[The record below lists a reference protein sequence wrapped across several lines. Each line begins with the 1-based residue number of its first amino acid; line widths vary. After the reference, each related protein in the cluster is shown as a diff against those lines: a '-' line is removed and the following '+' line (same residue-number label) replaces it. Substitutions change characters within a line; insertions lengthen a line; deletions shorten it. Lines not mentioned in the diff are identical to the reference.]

1 MKPAIARRRHR
12 SARPKIT
19 FEKLE
24 DRKLLATLDILAAGT
39 SGTEQINLVV
49 DNQVVA
55 TFDDLGTGAYAN
67 RFNTLTYQSEETI
80 SAGDV
85 RIEFVNDAYS
95 PVYRDVQIDA
105 IVIDGERFEA
115 ESSDVF
121 STGTWKRADG
131 VVAGYRESEFLQVN
145 GYFQFADPI
154 VAAVNSPDVY
164 HRSFDPNVG
173 TILTAFS
180 ANDPQN
186 PQDPWDILTSWKS
199 AIDEL
204 DSLGVDEVTFAVYRN
219 AQGGYLTGGPTIATV
234 TSAVQYANEK
244 GFSVTML
251 PLFEANGGWRGDYDP
266 SGSEQTVF
274 RNEYTQLISDLAG
287 IEGIDR
293 FSVASELNAIV
304 NNTNNHVWIQ
314 RLVSIVQSKFDS
326 VGNTTGRIGV
336 TANFDAYDNPQHTAL
351 LTNSGLDYVGV
362 SAYYSVLDRSDASL
376 VADVGEVSDFAFQ
389 RLVEN
394 WTGQLDR
401 LSAFGSDN
409 GLSVVIQE
417 FGAVQRNYAAVAPF
431 AVTPGN
437 WVDDGS
443 PYQFAAD
450 PAEQAAL
457 YESLIEA
464 LDDRAED
471 FESVVFWTWEH
482 GASRGTRS
490 YINAPAGTTQYIESF
505 AIWPTD
511 GGAGEY
517 LSNFLSTAVDGPV
530 STVGIEVTGTE
541 SNDSLTGDLLDDV
554 LQGFGGDDILFGD
567 AGDDELHGGAG
578 SDQITAGA
586 GNDRVFGGSYSDT
599 IWGNEGN
606 DTIDA
611 GSGYDEV
618 FGGQGDDT
626 ILGHWGNDTLDGG
639 EGADRI
645 DGGVGDDLIHGQ
657 SGSDILDGGQGND
670 TIYGGSEQDSISG
683 GDGNDTIYAGT
694 YADTV
699 HGDEG
704 NDIIWASSGWDVLW
718 GGQGADQIYGQW
730 GNDTLHGGIGDDIL
744 SGGVGNDT
752 LDGGE
757 GYDRALFSGSRESYT
772 ITLIEDGIYQ
782 VAGTDGVDTISNIE
796 LISFDDGEVE
806 LELRSTAVT
815 QRGLRSATHS
825 DASSSRIDQTEDAVM
840 PHLFGSTSE
849 TDLDSDKKENESQR
863 VNINLAETDDF
874 FASLAIG

>member
-1 MKPAIARRRHR
+1 MKPNITRRRR

-24 DRKLLATLDILAAGT
+24 DRKLLATIDILAAGT
-39 SGTEQINLVV
+39 SGTEQIHLYV

-55 TFDDLGTGAYAN
+55 TFDDLGTGAYSN
-67 RFNTLTYQSEETI
+67 RFNTLSYQSEEAI

-85 RIEFVNDAYS
+85 RIEFVNDAYT

-115 ESSDVF
+115 ESPDVY

-154 VAAVNSPDVY
+154 AAVPNSPDVF

-173 TILTAFS
+173 TILTAFTDR
-180 ANDPQN
+180 DPQDPN
-186 PQDPWDILTSWKS
+186 DPWDILTSWKS

-234 TSAVQYANEK
+234 TSAVEYANEK

-266 SGSEQTVF
+266 SGAERTIF
-274 RNEYTQLISDLAG
+274 RNEYTQLVSDLAQ

-293 FSVASELNAIV
+293 FSVVSELNAIV
-304 NNTNNHVWIQ
+304 NNTDNHEWIQ
-314 RLVSIVQSKFDS
+314 ELVSVVESAFDS
-326 VGNTTGRIGV
+326 VGNTNGRIGV
-336 TANFDAYDNPQHTAL
+336 TANFDAYDNRQHTAL
-351 LTNSGLDYVGV
+351 LTNSGLDYVGI
-362 SAYYSVLDRSDASL
+362 SAYFSVLDRADAGL
-376 VADVGEVSDFAFQ
+376 VSGIGEVSDDTFQ
-389 RLVEN
+389 KLVNN
-394 WTGQLDR
+394 WNGQLDR
-401 LSAFGSDN
+401 LSAFGSEN
-409 GLSVVIQE
+409 GLAVVIQE

-431 AVTPGN
+431 AVTPGDFVSN
-437 WVDDGS
+437 GS
-443 PYQFAAD
+443 LNQFAAD

-464 LDDRAED
+464 LDDRAEE

-490 YINAPAGTTQYIESF
+490 YIGAPAGTTQYIEAF

-530 STVGIEVTGTE
+530 STVGIEVLGTE
-541 SNDSLTGDLLDDV
+541 ANDSLTGDLLDDV
-554 LQGFGGDDILFGD
+554 LQGFGGDDILFGND
-567 AGDDELHGGAG
+567 GDDELHGGAG
-578 SDQITAGA
+578 NDQITAGT

-611 GSGYDEV
+611 GSGFDVV

-626 ILGHWGNDTLDGG
+626 IYGHWGKDTLDGG

-645 DGGVGDDLIHGQ
+645 DGGVSDDLIYGQ

-670 TIYGGSEQDSISG
+670 TIHGGSEQDTISG
-683 GDGNDTIYAGT
+683 GDGDDTIHAGT

-699 HGDEG
+699 HGDAG
-704 NDIIWASSGWDVLW
+704 NDTIWASSGWDVVW
-718 GGQGADQIYGQW
+718 GGEGADQIHGQW
-730 GNDTLHGGIGDDIL
+730 GNDTLDGGSGDDVI
-744 SGGVGNDT
+744 SGGVGNDS

-757 GYDRALFSGSRESYT
+757 GYDRALFSGNREDYT
-772 ITLIEDGIYQ
+772 ITRNDDGSYQ
-782 VAGTDGVDTISNIE
+782 IDGTDGVDTLTGIE
-796 LISFDDGEVE
+796 LIEFDDGEVE
-806 LELRSTAVT
+806 LVVNR
-815 QRGLRSATHS
+815 ATGATTPDLQQS
-825 DASSSRIDQTEDAVM
+825 
-840 PHLFGSTSE
+840 
-849 TDLDSDKKENESQR
+849 DLDSEDEENESPR
-863 VNINLAETDDF
+863 TEANMTNTDDV
-874 FASLAIG
+874 FASLIIL

>member
-1 MKPAIARRRHR
+1 MKPNITRRRR

-24 DRKLLATLDILAAGT
+24 DRKLLATIDILAAGT
-39 SGTEQINLVV
+39 SGTEQIHLYV

-55 TFDDLGTGAYAN
+55 TFDDLGTGAYSN
-67 RFNTLTYQSEETI
+67 RFNTLSYQSEEAI

-85 RIEFVNDAYS
+85 RIEFVNDAYT

-115 ESSDVF
+115 ESPDVY

-154 VAAVNSPDVY
+154 AAVPNSPDVF

-173 TILTAFS
+173 TILTAFTDR
-180 ANDPQN
+180 DPQDPN
-186 PQDPWDILTSWKS
+186 DPWDILTSWKS

-234 TSAVQYANEK
+234 TSAVEYAHEK

-266 SGSEQTVF
+266 SGAERTIF
-274 RNEYTQLISDLAG
+274 RNEYTQLVSDLAQ

-293 FSVASELNAIV
+293 FSVVSELNAIV
-304 NNTNNHVWIQ
+304 NNTDNHEWIQ
-314 RLVSIVQSKFDS
+314 ELVSVVESAFDS
-326 VGNTTGRIGV
+326 VGNTNGRIGV
-336 TANFDAYDNPQHTAL
+336 TANFDAYDNRQHTAL
-351 LTNSGLDYVGV
+351 LTNSGLDYVGI
-362 SAYYSVLDRSDASL
+362 SAYFSVLDRADAGL
-376 VADVGEVSDFAFQ
+376 VSGIGEVSDDTFQ
-389 RLVEN
+389 KLVNN
-394 WTGQLDR
+394 WNGQLDR
-401 LSAFGSDN
+401 LSAFGSEN
-409 GLSVVIQE
+409 GLAVVIQE

-431 AVTPGN
+431 AVTPGDFVGN
-437 WVDDGS
+437 GS
-443 PYQFAAD
+443 LNQFAAD

-464 LDDRAED
+464 LDGRAEE

-490 YINAPAGTTQYIESF
+490 YIGAPAGTTQYIEAF

-530 STVGIEVTGTE
+530 STVGIEVLGTE
-541 SNDSLTGDLLDDV
+541 ANDSLTGDLLDDV
-554 LQGFGGDDILFGD
+554 LQGFGGDDILFGND
-567 AGDDELHGGAG
+567 GDDELHGGAG
-578 SDQITAGA
+578 NDQITAGT

-611 GSGYDEV
+611 GSGFDVV

-626 ILGHWGNDTLDGG
+626 IYGHWGKDTLDGG
-639 EGADRI
+639 EGADRV
-645 DGGVGDDLIHGQ
+645 DGGVGDDLIYGQ

-670 TIYGGSEQDSISG
+670 TIHGGSEQDTIAG
-683 GDGNDTIYAGT
+683 GDGDDTIHAGT

-699 HGDEG
+699 HGDAG
-704 NDIIWASSGWDVLW
+704 NDTIWASSGWDVVW
-718 GGQGADQIYGQW
+718 GGEGADQIHGQW
-730 GNDTLHGGIGDDIL
+730 GNDTLDGGSGDDVI
-744 SGGVGNDT
+744 SGGVGNDS

-757 GYDRALFSGSRESYT
+757 GYDRALFSGNREDYT
-772 ITLIEDGIYQ
+772 ITRNDDGSYQ
-782 VAGTDGVDTISNIE
+782 IDGTDGVDTLTGIE
-796 LISFDDGEVE
+796 LIEFDDGEVE
-806 LELRSTAVT
+806 LVVNR
-815 QRGLRSATHS
+815 ATGATTPDLQQS
-825 DASSSRIDQTEDAVM
+825 
-840 PHLFGSTSE
+840 
-849 TDLDSDKKENESQR
+849 DLDSEDEENESPR
-863 VNINLAETDDF
+863 TEANMTNTDDV
-874 FASLAIG
+874 FASLIIL

>member
-1 MKPAIARRRHR
+1 MKPAVSRRR
-12 SARPKIT
+12 SARPKLA
-19 FEKLE
+19 FENLE
-24 DRKLLATLDILAAGT
+24 DRKLLATLDIFAAGT

-67 RFNTLTYQSEETI
+67 RFNKLSYQSEETI
-80 SAGDV
+80 SAGDI
-85 RIEFVNDAYS
+85 RIEFVNDAYT

-105 IVIDGERFEA
+105 IVLDGQRFEA
-115 ESSDVF
+115 ESPDVY

-154 VAAVNSPDVY
+154 VAAQNSPDVY

-180 ANDPQN
+180 DRDPEN

-204 DSLGVDEVTFAVYRN
+204 ESIGVDEVTFAVYRK

-251 PLFEANGGWRGDYDP
+251 PLFEAEGGWRGEYDP
-266 SGSEQTVF
+266 SGVERTVF
-274 RNEYTQLISDLAG
+274 RNEYTQLISNLAH

-293 FSVASELNAIV
+293 FSVASELNAMV
-304 NNTNNHVWIQ
+304 NNTNNHAWIQ
-314 RLVSIVQSKFDS
+314 SLVSVVESAFDS
-326 VGNTTGRIGV
+326 VGNTAGRIGV
-336 TANFDAYDNPQHTAL
+336 TANFDAYDNWQHTSL
-351 LTNSGLDYVGV
+351 LTSSGLDYVGL
-362 SAYYSVLDRSDASL
+362 SAYYSVLDRADAHL
-376 VADVGEVSDFAFQ
+376 VAGVGEVSSVTYQ
-389 RLVEN
+389 KLVDN

-401 LSAFGSDN
+401 LSAFGAEN

-437 WVDDGS
+437 WVDAGS
-443 PYQFAAD
+443 PYQYEAD
-450 PAEQAAL
+450 AQEQAAL

-464 LDDRAED
+464 LDGRAEE

-490 YINAPAGTTQYIESF
+490 YIGAPAGTPQYLEAF

-517 LSNFLSTAVDGPV
+517 LANFLSTSVDGPA
-530 STVGIEVTGTE
+530 SNVGIEVAGTE
-541 SNDSLTGDLLDDV
+541 ANDNLLGEELDD
-554 LQGFGGDDILFGD
+554 LIQGFGGDDILFGD
-567 AGDDELHGGAG
+567 SGDDELHGGAG
-578 SDQITAGA
+578 NDQITAGE
-586 GNDRVFGGSYSDT
+586 GNDRVFGGSYRDH

-611 GSGYDEV
+611 GSGYDQV
-618 FGGQGDDT
+618 FGGRGDDT
-626 ILGHWGNDTLDGG
+626 IYGHWGKDTLDGG
-639 EGADRI
+639 EGNDRI
-645 DGGVGDDLIHGQ
+645 DGGVSDDLIYGQ
-657 SGSDILDGGQGND
+657 SGSDILDGGDGND
-670 TIYGGSEQDSISG
+670 TIHGGSEQDTISG

-694 YADTV
+694 FADTV
-699 HGDEG
+699 HGDAG
-704 NDIIWASSGWDVLW
+704 DDIIWASSGWDLVW
-718 GGQGADQIYGQW
+718 GGQGADQIDGGW
-730 GNDTLHGGIGDDIL
+730 GNDTLHGGAGNDIL
-744 SGGVGNDT
+744 SGGVGDDI

-757 GYDRALFSGSRESYT
+757 GYDRALFSGNRADYT
-772 ITLIEDGIYQ
+772 ITLIQNGSYQ
-782 VAGTDGVDTISNIE
+782 VTGSDGVDTLTGIE
-796 LISFDDGEVE
+796 SIEFQDETFLVE
-806 LELRSTAVT
+806 SPSTLVVQGT
-815 QRGLRSATHS
+815 LRSATNPDHFSTQVDQLESTLMPHLSGSVS
-825 DASSSRIDQTEDAVM
+825 DIDGDSEEKGNDFRRASSS
-840 PHLFGSTSE
+840 
-849 TDLDSDKKENESQR
+849 
-863 VNINLAETDDF
+863 LAKTDDF
-874 FASLAIG
+874 FASLAIS

>member
-1 MKPAIARRRHR
+1 MKPNITRRRR

-24 DRKLLATLDILAAGT
+24 DRKLLATIDILAAGT
-39 SGTEQINLVV
+39 SGTEQIHLYV

-55 TFDDLGTGAYAN
+55 TFDDLGTGAYSN
-67 RFNTLTYQSEETI
+67 RFNTLSYQSEEAI

-85 RIEFVNDAYS
+85 RIEFVNDAYT

-115 ESSDVF
+115 ESPDVY

-154 VAAVNSPDVY
+154 AAVPNSPDVF

-173 TILTAFS
+173 TILTAFTDR
-180 ANDPQN
+180 DPQDPN
-186 PQDPWDILTSWKS
+186 DPWDILTSWKS

-234 TSAVQYANEK
+234 TSAVEYANEK

-266 SGSEQTVF
+266 SGAERTIF
-274 RNEYTQLISDLAG
+274 RNEYTQLVSDLAQ

-293 FSVASELNAIV
+293 FSVVSELNAIV
-304 NNTNNHVWIQ
+304 NNTDNHEWIQ
-314 RLVSIVQSKFDS
+314 ELVSVVESAFDS
-326 VGNTTGRIGV
+326 VGNTNGRIGV
-336 TANFDAYDNPQHTAL
+336 TANFDAYDNRQHTAL
-351 LTNSGLDYVGV
+351 LTNSGLDYVGI
-362 SAYYSVLDRSDASL
+362 SAYFSVLDRADAGL
-376 VADVGEVSDFAFQ
+376 VSGIGEVSDDTFQ
-389 RLVEN
+389 KLVNN
-394 WTGQLDR
+394 WNGQLDR
-401 LSAFGSDN
+401 LSAFGSEN
-409 GLSVVIQE
+409 GLAVVIQE

-431 AVTPGN
+431 AVTPGDFVSN
-437 WVDDGS
+437 GS
-443 PYQFAAD
+443 LNQFAAD

-464 LDDRAED
+464 LDGRAEE

-490 YINAPAGTTQYIESF
+490 YIGAPAGTTQYIEAF

-530 STVGIEVTGTE
+530 STVGIEVLGTE
-541 SNDSLTGDLLDDV
+541 ANDSLTGDLLDDV
-554 LQGFGGDDILFGD
+554 LQGFGGDDILFGND
-567 AGDDELHGGAG
+567 GDDELHGGAG

-611 GSGYDEV
+611 GSGFDVV

-626 ILGHWGNDTLDGG
+626 IYGHWGKDTLDGG
-639 EGADRI
+639 EGADRV
-645 DGGVGDDLIHGQ
+645 DGGVGDDLIYGQ

-670 TIYGGSEQDSISG
+670 TIHGGSEQDTISG
-683 GDGNDTIYAGT
+683 GDGDDTIHAGT

-699 HGDEG
+699 HGDAG
-704 NDIIWASSGWDVLW
+704 NDTIWASSGWDVVW
-718 GGQGADQIYGQW
+718 GGEGADQIHGQW
-730 GNDTLHGGIGDDIL
+730 GNDTLDGGSGDDVI
-744 SGGVGNDT
+744 SGGVGNDS

-757 GYDRALFSGSRESYT
+757 GYDRALFSGNREDYT
-772 ITLIEDGIYQ
+772 ITRNDDGSYQ
-782 VAGTDGVDTISNIE
+782 IDGTDGVDTLTGIE
-796 LISFDDGEVE
+796 LIEFDDGEVE
-806 LELRSTAVT
+806 LVVNR
-815 QRGLRSATHS
+815 ATGATTPDLQQS
-825 DASSSRIDQTEDAVM
+825 
-840 PHLFGSTSE
+840 
-849 TDLDSDKKENESQR
+849 DLDSEDEENESPR
-863 VNINLAETDDF
+863 TEANMTNTDDV
-874 FASLAIG
+874 FASLIIL

>member
-1 MKPAIARRRHR
+1 MKPNITRRRR

-24 DRKLLATLDILAAGT
+24 DRKLLATIDILAAGT
-39 SGTEQINLVV
+39 SGTEQIHLYV

-55 TFDDLGTGAYAN
+55 TFDDLGTGAYSN
-67 RFNTLTYQSEETI
+67 RFNTLSYQSEEAI

-85 RIEFVNDAYS
+85 RIEFVNDAYT

-115 ESSDVF
+115 ESPDVY

-154 VAAVNSPDVY
+154 AAVPNSPDVF

-173 TILTAFS
+173 TILTAFTDR
-180 ANDPQN
+180 DPQDPN
-186 PQDPWDILTSWKS
+186 DPWDILTSWKS

-234 TSAVQYANEK
+234 TSAVEYANEK

-266 SGSEQTVF
+266 SGAERTIF
-274 RNEYTQLISDLAG
+274 RNEYTQLVSDLAQ

-293 FSVASELNAIV
+293 FSVVSELNAIV
-304 NNTNNHVWIQ
+304 NNTDNHEWIQ
-314 RLVSIVQSKFDS
+314 ELVSVVESAFDS
-326 VGNTTGRIGV
+326 VGNTNGRIGV
-336 TANFDAYDNPQHTAL
+336 TANFDAYDNRQHTAL
-351 LTNSGLDYVGV
+351 LTNSGLDYVGI
-362 SAYYSVLDRSDASL
+362 SAYFSVLDRADAGL
-376 VADVGEVSDFAFQ
+376 VSGIGEVSDDTFQ
-389 RLVEN
+389 KLVNN
-394 WTGQLDR
+394 WNGQLDR
-401 LSAFGSDN
+401 LSAFGSEN
-409 GLSVVIQE
+409 GLAVVIQE

-431 AVTPGN
+431 AVTPGDFVSN
-437 WVDDGS
+437 GS
-443 PYQFAAD
+443 LNQFAAD

-464 LDDRAED
+464 LDGRAEE

-490 YINAPAGTTQYIESF
+490 YIGAPAGTTQYIEAF

-530 STVGIEVTGTE
+530 STVGIEVLGTE
-541 SNDSLTGDLLDDV
+541 ANDSLTGDLLDDV
-554 LQGFGGDDILFGD
+554 LQGFGGDDILFGND
-567 AGDDELHGGAG
+567 GDDELHGGAG

-611 GSGYDEV
+611 GSGFDVV

-626 ILGHWGNDTLDGG
+626 IYGHWGKDTLDGG

-645 DGGVGDDLIHGQ
+645 DGGVGDDLIYGQ

-670 TIYGGSEQDSISG
+670 TIHGGSEQDTISG
-683 GDGNDTIYAGT
+683 GDGDDTIHAGT

-699 HGDEG
+699 HGDAG
-704 NDIIWASSGWDVLW
+704 NDTIWASSGWDVVW
-718 GGQGADQIYGQW
+718 GGEGADQIHGQW
-730 GNDTLHGGIGDDIL
+730 GNDTLDGGSGDDVI
-744 SGGVGNDT
+744 SGGVGNDS

-757 GYDRALFSGSRESYT
+757 GYDRALFSGNREDYT
-772 ITLIEDGIYQ
+772 ITRNDDGSYQ
-782 VAGTDGVDTISNIE
+782 IDGTDGVDTLTGIE
-796 LISFDDGEVE
+796 LIEFDDGEVE
-806 LELRSTAVT
+806 LVVNR
-815 QRGLRSATHS
+815 ATGATTPDLQQS
-825 DASSSRIDQTEDAVM
+825 
-840 PHLFGSTSE
+840 
-849 TDLDSDKKENESQR
+849 DLDSEDEENESPR
-863 VNINLAETDDF
+863 TEANMTNTDDV
-874 FASLAIG
+874 FASLVIV

>member
-1 MKPAIARRRHR
+1 MKPNITRRRR

-24 DRKLLATLDILAAGT
+24 DRKLLATIDILAAGT
-39 SGTEQINLVV
+39 SGTEQIHLYV

-55 TFDDLGTGAYAN
+55 TFDDLGTGAYSN
-67 RFNTLTYQSEETI
+67 RFNTLSYQSEEAI

-85 RIEFVNDAYS
+85 RIEFVNDAYT

-115 ESSDVF
+115 ESPDVY

-154 VAAVNSPDVY
+154 AAVPNSPDVF

-173 TILTAFS
+173 TILTAFTDR
-180 ANDPQN
+180 DPQDPN
-186 PQDPWDILTSWKS
+186 DPWDILTSWKS

-234 TSAVQYANEK
+234 TSAVEYANEK

-266 SGSEQTVF
+266 SGAERTIF
-274 RNEYTQLISDLAG
+274 RNEYTQLVSDLAQ

-293 FSVASELNAIV
+293 FSVVSELNAIV
-304 NNTNNHVWIQ
+304 NNTDNHEWIQ
-314 RLVSIVQSKFDS
+314 ELVSVVESAFDS
-326 VGNTTGRIGV
+326 VGNTNGRIGV
-336 TANFDAYDNPQHTAL
+336 TANFDAYDNRQHTAL
-351 LTNSGLDYVGV
+351 LTNSGLDYVGI
-362 SAYYSVLDRSDASL
+362 SAYFSVLDRADAGL
-376 VADVGEVSDFAFQ
+376 VSGIGEVSDDTFQ
-389 RLVEN
+389 KLVNN
-394 WTGQLDR
+394 WNGQLDR
-401 LSAFGSDN
+401 LSAFGSEN
-409 GLSVVIQE
+409 GLAVVIQE

-431 AVTPGN
+431 AVTPGDFVSN
-437 WVDDGS
+437 GS
-443 PYQFAAD
+443 LNQFAAD

-464 LDDRAED
+464 LDGRAEE

-490 YINAPAGTTQYIESF
+490 YIGAPAGTTQYIEAF

-530 STVGIEVTGTE
+530 STVGIEVLGTE
-541 SNDSLTGDLLDDV
+541 ANDSLTGDLLDDV
-554 LQGFGGDDILFGD
+554 LQGFGGDDILFGND
-567 AGDDELHGGAG
+567 GDDELHGGAG
-578 SDQITAGA
+578 NDQITAGT

-611 GSGYDEV
+611 GSGFDVV

-626 ILGHWGNDTLDGG
+626 IYGHWGKDTLDGG

-645 DGGVGDDLIHGQ
+645 DGGVSDDLIYGQ

-670 TIYGGSEQDSISG
+670 TIHGGSEQDTISG
-683 GDGNDTIYAGT
+683 GDGDDTIHAGT

-699 HGDEG
+699 HGDAG
-704 NDIIWASSGWDVLW
+704 NDTIWASSGWDVVW
-718 GGQGADQIYGQW
+718 GGEGADQIHGQW
-730 GNDTLHGGIGDDIL
+730 GNDTLDGGSGDDVI
-744 SGGVGNDT
+744 SGGVGNDS

-757 GYDRALFSGSRESYT
+757 GYDRALFSGNREDYT
-772 ITLIEDGIYQ
+772 ITRNDDGSYQ
-782 VAGTDGVDTISNIE
+782 IDGTDGVDTLTGIE
-796 LISFDDGEVE
+796 LIEFDDGEVE
-806 LELRSTAVT
+806 LVVNR
-815 QRGLRSATHS
+815 ATGATTPDLQQS
-825 DASSSRIDQTEDAVM
+825 
-840 PHLFGSTSE
+840 
-849 TDLDSDKKENESQR
+849 DLDSEDEENESPR
-863 VNINLAETDDF
+863 TEANMTNTDDV
-874 FASLAIG
+874 FASLIIL

>member
-1 MKPAIARRRHR
+1 MQPTIRPRRR

-39 SGTEQINLVV
+39 SGTEQIHLYV
-49 DNQVVA
+49 DSQIVA

-67 RFNTLTYQSEETI
+67 QFNVLTYESEEAI

-85 RIEFVNDAYS
+85 RIEFVNDAYD

-115 ESSDVF
+115 ESPDVF

-131 VVAGYRESEFLQVN
+131 VVAGFRESEFLQVN

-154 VAAVNSPDVY
+154 AAASNSPDVF

-173 TILTAFS
+173 TILTAFTD
-180 ANDPQN
+180 NDPQN
-186 PQDPWDILTSWKS
+186 PSDPWDILTNWKS

-204 DSLGVDEVTFAVYRN
+204 ESLGIDEVTFAVYRN

-234 TSAVQYANEK
+234 TSAVEYANER

-266 SGSEQTVF
+266 SGNEQAIF
-274 RNEYTQLISDLAG
+274 REQYTQLITDLAQ

-293 FSVASELNAIV
+293 FSVASELNAII
-304 NNTNNHVWIQ
+304 NNTNNHAWLKG
-314 RLVSIVQSKFDS
+314 LVSVVESAFDS
-326 VGNTTGRIGV
+326 VGNSTGRIGI
-336 TANFDAYDNPQHTAL
+336 TANFDAYENQQHTAL
-351 LTNSGLDYVGV
+351 LTQSGLDYVGV
-362 SAYYSVLDRSDASL
+362 SAYYSVLDRADAGL
-376 VADVGEVSDFAFQ
+376 VSEIGEVSDDTFQ
-389 RLVEN
+389 KLVNN

-401 LSAFGSDN
+401 LSAFGSEN

-437 WVDDGS
+437 WVDNGS
-443 PYQFAAD
+443 PYQFDAD

-464 LDDRAED
+464 LDGRAED

-482 GASRGTRS
+482 GASRGSRS
-490 YINAPAGTTQYIESF
+490 YIGAPAGTTQYIEAF

-517 LSNFLSTAVDGPV
+517 LSNFLSTAVDSPA
-530 STVGIEVTGTE
+530 STVGIEVLGTE
-541 SNDSLTGDLLDDV
+541 ANDNLTGDLLDDV
-554 LQGFGGDDILFGD
+554 LQGFGGDDVLFGD
-567 AGDDELHGGAG
+567 EGDDELHGGAG
-578 SDQITAGA
+578 NDLITAGA

-611 GSGYDEV
+611 GSGFDEV
-618 FGGQGDDT
+618 FGGQGDD
-626 ILGHWGNDTLDGG
+626 IIYGHWGNDTLDGG

-645 DGGVGDDLIHGQ
+645 DGGVGDDLIYGQ
-657 SGSDILDGGQGND
+657 AGSDILDGGTGDD
-670 TIYGGSEQDSISG
+670 TIHGGSEQDSISG
-683 GDGNDTIYAGT
+683 GDGDDTIYAGT
-694 YADTV
+694 YADTAV
-699 HGDEG
+699 
-704 NDIIWASSGWDVLW
+704 
-718 GGQGADQIYGQW
+718 
-730 GNDTLHGGIGDDIL
+730 
-744 SGGVGNDT
+744 
-752 LDGGE
+752 
-757 GYDRALFSGSRESYT
+757 SYT
-772 ITLIEDGIYQ
+772 HLTLPTK
-782 VAGTDGVDTISNIE
+782 A
-796 LISFDDGEVE
+796 
-806 LELRSTAVT
+806 
-815 QRGLRSATHS
+815 
-825 DASSSRIDQTEDAVM
+825 
-840 PHLFGSTSE
+840 
-849 TDLDSDKKENESQR
+849 
-863 VNINLAETDDF
+863 
-874 FASLAIG
+874 

>member
-1 MKPAIARRRHR
+1 MKPNITRRR

-24 DRKLLATLDILAAGT
+24 DRKLLATIDILAAGT
-39 SGTEQINLVV
+39 SGTEQIHLYV

-55 TFDDLGTGAYAN
+55 TFDDLGTGAYSN
-67 RFNTLTYQSEETI
+67 RFNTLSYQSEEAI

-85 RIEFVNDAYS
+85 RIEFVNDAYT

-115 ESSDVF
+115 ESPDVY

-154 VAAVNSPDVY
+154 AAVPNSPDVF

-173 TILTAFS
+173 TILTAFTDR
-180 ANDPQN
+180 DPQDPN
-186 PQDPWDILTSWKS
+186 DPWDILTSWKS

-234 TSAVQYANEK
+234 TSAVEYANEK

-266 SGSEQTVF
+266 SGAERTIF
-274 RNEYTQLISDLAG
+274 RNEYTQLVSDLAQ

-293 FSVASELNAIV
+293 FSVVSELNAIV
-304 NNTNNHVWIQ
+304 NNTDNHEWIQ
-314 RLVSIVQSKFDS
+314 ELVSVVESAFDS
-326 VGNTTGRIGV
+326 VGNTNGRIGV
-336 TANFDAYDNPQHTAL
+336 TANFDAYDNRQHTAL
-351 LTNSGLDYVGV
+351 LTNSGLDYVGI
-362 SAYYSVLDRSDASL
+362 SAYFSVLDRADAGL
-376 VADVGEVSDFAFQ
+376 VSGIGEVSDDTFQ
-389 RLVEN
+389 KLVNN
-394 WTGQLDR
+394 WNGQLDR
-401 LSAFGSDN
+401 LSAFGSEN
-409 GLSVVIQE
+409 GLAVVIQE

-431 AVTPGN
+431 AVTPGDFVSN
-437 WVDDGS
+437 GS
-443 PYQFAAD
+443 LNQFAAD

-464 LDDRAED
+464 LDGRAEE

-490 YINAPAGTTQYIESF
+490 YIGAPAGTTQYIEAF

-530 STVGIEVTGTE
+530 STVGIEVLGTE
-541 SNDSLTGDLLDDV
+541 ANDSLTGDLLDDV
-554 LQGFGGDDILFGD
+554 LQGFGGDDILFGND
-567 AGDDELHGGAG
+567 GDDELHGGAG
-578 SDQITAGA
+578 NDQITAGT

-611 GSGYDEV
+611 GSGFDVV

-626 ILGHWGNDTLDGG
+626 IYGHWGKDTLDGG
-639 EGADRI
+639 EGADRV
-645 DGGVGDDLIHGQ
+645 DGGVGDDLIYGQ

-670 TIYGGSEQDSISG
+670 TIHGGSEQDTISG
-683 GDGNDTIYAGT
+683 GDGDDTIHAGT

-699 HGDEG
+699 HGDAG
-704 NDIIWASSGWDVLW
+704 NDTIWASSGWDVVW
-718 GGQGADQIYGQW
+718 GGEGADQIHGQW
-730 GNDTLHGGIGDDIL
+730 GNDTLDGGSGDDVI
-744 SGGVGNDT
+744 SGGVGNDS

-757 GYDRALFSGSRESYT
+757 GYDRALFSGNREDYT
-772 ITLIEDGIYQ
+772 ITRNDDGSYQ
-782 VAGTDGVDTISNIE
+782 IDGTDGVDTLTGIE
-796 LISFDDGEVE
+796 LIEFDDGEVE
-806 LELRSTAVT
+806 LVVNR
-815 QRGLRSATHS
+815 ATGGATTPDLQQS
-825 DASSSRIDQTEDAVM
+825 
-840 PHLFGSTSE
+840 
-849 TDLDSDKKENESQR
+849 DLDSEDEENESPR
-863 VNINLAETDDF
+863 TEANMTNTDDV
-874 FASLAIG
+874 FASLIIL

>member
-1 MKPAIARRRHR
+1 MKPNITRRRR

-24 DRKLLATLDILAAGT
+24 DRKLLATIDILAAGT
-39 SGTEQINLVV
+39 SGTEQIHLYV

-55 TFDDLGTGAYAN
+55 TFDDLGTGAYSN
-67 RFNTLTYQSEETI
+67 RFNTLSYQSEEAI

-85 RIEFVNDAYS
+85 RIEFVNDAYT

-115 ESSDVF
+115 ESPDVY

-154 VAAVNSPDVY
+154 AAVPNSPDVF

-173 TILTAFS
+173 TILTAFTDR
-180 ANDPQN
+180 DPQDPN
-186 PQDPWDILTSWKS
+186 DPWDILTSWKS

-234 TSAVQYANEK
+234 TSAVEYAHEK

-266 SGSEQTVF
+266 SGAERTIF
-274 RNEYTQLISDLAG
+274 RNEYTQLVSDLAQ

-293 FSVASELNAIV
+293 FSVVSELNAIV
-304 NNTNNHVWIQ
+304 NNTDNHEWIQ
-314 RLVSIVQSKFDS
+314 ELVSVVESAFDS
-326 VGNTTGRIGV
+326 VGNTNGRIGV
-336 TANFDAYDNPQHTAL
+336 TANFDAYDNRQHTAL
-351 LTNSGLDYVGV
+351 LTNSGLDYVGI
-362 SAYYSVLDRSDASL
+362 SAYFSVLDRADAGL
-376 VADVGEVSDFAFQ
+376 VSGIGEVSDDTFQ
-389 RLVEN
+389 KLVNN
-394 WTGQLDR
+394 WNGQLDR
-401 LSAFGSDN
+401 LSAFGSEN
-409 GLSVVIQE
+409 GLAVVIQE

-431 AVTPGN
+431 AVTPGDFVGN
-437 WVDDGS
+437 GS
-443 PYQFAAD
+443 LNQFAAD

-464 LDDRAED
+464 LDGRAEE

-490 YINAPAGTTQYIESF
+490 YIGAPAGTTQYIEAF

-530 STVGIEVTGTE
+530 STVGIEVLGTE
-541 SNDSLTGDLLDDV
+541 ANDSLTGDLLDDV
-554 LQGFGGDDILFGD
+554 LQGFGGDDILFGND
-567 AGDDELHGGAG
+567 GDDELHGGAG
-578 SDQITAGA
+578 NDQITAGT

-611 GSGYDEV
+611 GSGFDVV

-626 ILGHWGNDTLDGG
+626 IYGHWGKDTLDGG
-639 EGADRI
+639 EGADRV
-645 DGGVGDDLIHGQ
+645 DGGVGDDLIYGQ

-670 TIYGGSEQDSISG
+670 TIHGGSEQDTIAG
-683 GDGNDTIYAGT
+683 GDGDDTIHAGT

-699 HGDEG
+699 HGDAG
-704 NDIIWASSGWDVLW
+704 NDTIWASSGWDVVW
-718 GGQGADQIYGQW
+718 GGEGADQIHGQW
-730 GNDTLHGGIGDDIL
+730 GNDTLDGGSGDDVI
-744 SGGVGNDT
+744 SGGVGNDS

-757 GYDRALFSGSRESYT
+757 GYDRALYSGNREDYT
-772 ITLIEDGIYQ
+772 ITRNDDGSYQ
-782 VAGTDGVDTISNIE
+782 IDGTDGVDTLTGIE
-796 LISFDDGEVE
+796 LIEFDDGEVE
-806 LELRSTAVT
+806 LVVNR
-815 QRGLRSATHS
+815 ATGATTPDLQQS
-825 DASSSRIDQTEDAVM
+825 
-840 PHLFGSTSE
+840 
-849 TDLDSDKKENESQR
+849 DLDSEDEENESPR
-863 VNINLAETDDF
+863 TEANMTNTDDV
-874 FASLAIG
+874 FASLIIL

>member
-1 MKPAIARRRHR
+1 MKPSICRRRR
-12 SARPKIT
+12 SARPKLA

-24 DRKLLATLDILAAGT
+24 ERKLLATLDILAAGT
-39 SGTEQINLVV
+39 SGTEQINLYV

-67 RFNTLTYQSEETI
+67 RFNTLSYESEEPI

-85 RIEFVNDAYS
+85 RIEFVNDAYT

-105 IVIDGERFEA
+105 IVIDGQRFEA
-115 ESSDVF
+115 ESPDVY
-121 STGTWKRADG
+121 STGTWKREDG

-154 VAAVNSPDVY
+154 AAAANSPDVF

-173 TILTAFS
+173 TILTAF
-180 ANDPQN
+180 ADRDPQN

-204 DSLGVDEVTFAVYRN
+204 ESIGVDEVTFAVYRYSE
-219 AQGGYLTGGPTIATV
+219 GGYLSGGPTIETV
-234 TSAVQYANEK
+234 TSAVEYANER

-251 PLFEANGGWRGDYDP
+251 PLFETEDGWRGDYDP
-266 SGSEQTVF
+266 TGTERTIF
-274 RNEYTQLISDLAG
+274 RNEYTQLISDLAQ

-293 FSVASELNAIV
+293 FSIVSELNAMV
-304 NNTNNHVWIQ
+304 NNTDNHAWIQ
-314 RLVSIVQSKFDS
+314 SLVPVVESAFES
-326 VGNTTGRIGV
+326 VGNTSGRIGA
-336 TANFDAYDNPQHTAL
+336 TANFDAYDNRQHTAL
-351 LTNSGLDYVGV
+351 LTTSGLDYVGL
-362 SAYYSVLDRSDASL
+362 SAYYSVLDRADANL
-376 VADVGEVSDFAFQ
+376 VAGVGEVSESTFE
-389 RLVEN
+389 RLVDN

-401 LSAFGSDN
+401 LSAFGSEN

-417 FGAVQRNYAAVAPF
+417 FGAVQQNYAAVAPF

-437 WVDDGS
+437 WVNAGS
-443 PYQFAAD
+443 PDQFTAD
-450 PAEQAAL
+450 PQEQAAL

-464 LDDRAED
+464 LDGRAEE

-490 YINAPAGTTQYIESF
+490 YIGAPAGTPQYIEAF

-517 LSNFLSTAVDGPV
+517 LTSFLSTSVDGPV
-530 STVGIEVTGTE
+530 STVGIEVLGTE
-541 SNDSLTGDLLDDV
+541 ASDSLRGEQLDDV

-578 SDQITAGA
+578 NDQITAGE
-586 GNDRVFGGSYSDT
+586 GNDRIFGGSYRDT

-611 GSGYDEV
+611 GSGFDEV

-626 ILGHWGNDTLDGG
+626 IDGHWGNDTLDGG
-639 EGADRI
+639 EGNDRI
-645 DGGVGDDLIHGQ
+645 DGGVGNDTIFGQ
-657 SGSDILDGGQGND
+657 SGSDVLD
-670 TIYGGSEQDSISG
+670 G
-683 GDGNDTIYAGT
+683 GDGNDTIHGGSEQDTISGGEGDDTIHAGT
-694 YADTV
+694 HADSI
-699 HGDEG
+699 HGDAG
-704 NDIIWASSGWDVLW
+704 DDTIWASSGWDVVW
-718 GGQGADQIYGQW
+718 GGQGNDQIHGEW
-730 GNDTLHGGIGDDIL
+730 GNDTLHGGIGDDVL
-744 SGGVGNDT
+744 NGGVGNDN

-757 GYDRALFSGSRESYT
+757 GFDRALFSGNQADYT
-772 ITLIEDGIYQ
+772 ITLNEDGSYQ
-782 VAGTDGVDTISNIE
+782 VAGIDGVDTLTGIE
-796 LISFDDGEVE
+796 SIVFEDGEVT
-806 LELRSTAVT
+806 LGAPQSARTLR
-815 QRGLRSATHS
+815 GFGSATNPN
-825 DASSSRIDQTEDAVM
+825 ASTSRVDQSENTIM
-840 PHLFGSTSE
+840 PHLSGSVNE
-849 TDLDSDKKENESQR
+849 TDLDSDKEENESLK
-863 VNINLAETDDF
+863 VNNDLSQTDDF

>member
-1 MKPAIARRRHR
+1 MKPNITRRRR

-24 DRKLLATLDILAAGT
+24 DRKLLATIDILAAGT
-39 SGTEQINLVV
+39 SGTEQIHLYV

-55 TFDDLGTGAYAN
+55 TFDDLGTGAYSN
-67 RFNTLTYQSEETI
+67 RFNTLSYQSEEAI

-85 RIEFVNDAYS
+85 RIEFVNDAYT

-115 ESSDVF
+115 ESPDVF

-131 VVAGYRESEFLQVN
+131 VVAGFRESEFLQVN

-154 VAAVNSPDVY
+154 AAVPNLPDVF

-173 TILTAFS
+173 TILTAFTDR
-180 ANDPQN
+180 DPQDPN
-186 PQDPWDILTSWKS
+186 DPWDILTNWKS

-234 TSAVQYANEK
+234 TSAVEYANEK

-266 SGSEQTVF
+266 SGAERTIF
-274 RNEYTQLISDLAG
+274 RNEYTQLVSDLAQ

-293 FSVASELNAIV
+293 FSVVSELNAIV
-304 NNTNNHVWIQ
+304 NNTDNHEWIQ
-314 RLVSIVQSKFDS
+314 ELVSVVESAFDS
-326 VGNTTGRIGV
+326 VGNTNGRIGV
-336 TANFDAYDNPQHTAL
+336 TANFDAYDNRQHTAL
-351 LTNSGLDYVGV
+351 LTNSGLDYVGI
-362 SAYYSVLDRSDASL
+362 SAYFSVLDRADAGL
-376 VADVGEVSDFAFQ
+376 VSGIGEVSDDTFQ
-389 RLVEN
+389 KLVNN
-394 WTGQLDR
+394 WNGQLDR
-401 LSAFGSDN
+401 LSAFGSEN
-409 GLSVVIQE
+409 GLAVVIQE

-431 AVTPGN
+431 AVTPGDFVSN
-437 WVDDGS
+437 GS
-443 PYQFAAD
+443 LNQFAAD

-464 LDDRAED
+464 LDGRAEE

-490 YINAPAGTTQYIESF
+490 YIGAPAGTTQYIEAF

-517 LSNFLSTAVDGPV
+517 LSNFLSTTVDGPV
-530 STVGIEVTGTE
+530 STVGIEVLGTE
-541 SNDSLTGDLLDDV
+541 ANDSLTGDLLDDV
-554 LQGFGGDDILFGD
+554 LQGFGGDDILFGND
-567 AGDDELHGGAG
+567 GDDELHGGAG
-578 SDQITAGA
+578 NDQITAGT

-611 GSGYDEV
+611 GSGFDVV

-626 ILGHWGNDTLDGG
+626 IYGHWGKDTLDGG

-645 DGGVGDDLIHGQ
+645 DGGVSDDLIYGQ

-670 TIYGGSEQDSISG
+670 TIHGGSEQDTISG
-683 GDGNDTIYAGT
+683 GDGDDTIHAGT

-699 HGDEG
+699 HGDAG
-704 NDIIWASSGWDVLW
+704 NDTIWASSGWDVVW
-718 GGQGADQIYGQW
+718 GGEGADQIHGQW
-730 GNDTLHGGIGDDIL
+730 GNDTLDGGSGDDVI
-744 SGGVGNDT
+744 SGGVGNDS

-757 GYDRALFSGSRESYT
+757 GYDRALFSGNREDYT
-772 ITLIEDGIYQ
+772 ITRNDDGSYQ
-782 VAGTDGVDTISNIE
+782 IDGTDGVDTLTGIE
-796 LISFDDGEVE
+796 LIEFDDGEVE
-806 LELRSTAVT
+806 LVVNR
-815 QRGLRSATHS
+815 ATGATTPDLQQS
-825 DASSSRIDQTEDAVM
+825 
-840 PHLFGSTSE
+840 
-849 TDLDSDKKENESQR
+849 DLDSEDEENESPR
-863 VNINLAETDDF
+863 TEANMTNTDDV
-874 FASLAIG
+874 FASLIIL

>member
-1 MKPAIARRRHR
+1 MKPNITRRRR

-24 DRKLLATLDILAAGT
+24 DRKLLATIDILAAGT
-39 SGTEQINLVV
+39 SGTEQIHLYV

-55 TFDDLGTGAYAN
+55 TFDDLGTGAYSN
-67 RFNTLTYQSEETI
+67 RFNTLSYQSEEAI

-85 RIEFVNDAYS
+85 RIEFVNDAYT

-115 ESSDVF
+115 ESPDVY

-154 VAAVNSPDVY
+154 AAVPNSPDVF

-173 TILTAFS
+173 TILTAFTDR
-180 ANDPQN
+180 DPQDPN
-186 PQDPWDILTSWKS
+186 DPWDILTSWKS

-234 TSAVQYANEK
+234 TSAVEYAHEK

-266 SGSEQTVF
+266 SGAERTIF
-274 RNEYTQLISDLAG
+274 RNEYTQLVSDLAQ

-293 FSVASELNAIV
+293 FSVVSELNAIV
-304 NNTNNHVWIQ
+304 NNTDNHEWIQ
-314 RLVSIVQSKFDS
+314 ELVSVVESAFDS
-326 VGNTTGRIGV
+326 VGNTNGRIGV
-336 TANFDAYDNPQHTAL
+336 TANFDAYDNRQHTAL
-351 LTNSGLDYVGV
+351 LTNSGLDYVGI
-362 SAYYSVLDRSDASL
+362 SAYFSVLDRADAGL
-376 VADVGEVSDFAFQ
+376 VSGIGEVSDDTFQ
-389 RLVEN
+389 KLVNN
-394 WTGQLDR
+394 WNGQLDR
-401 LSAFGSDN
+401 LSAFGSEN
-409 GLSVVIQE
+409 GLAVVIQE

-431 AVTPGN
+431 AVTPGDFVSN
-437 WVDDGS
+437 GS
-443 PYQFAAD
+443 LNQFAAD

-464 LDDRAED
+464 LDGRAEE

-490 YINAPAGTTQYIESF
+490 YIGAPAGTTQYIEAF

-530 STVGIEVTGTE
+530 STVGIEVLGTE
-541 SNDSLTGDLLDDV
+541 ANDSLTGDLLDDV
-554 LQGFGGDDILFGD
+554 LQGFGGDDILFGND
-567 AGDDELHGGAG
+567 GDDELHGGAG
-578 SDQITAGA
+578 NDQITAGT

-611 GSGYDEV
+611 GSGFDVV

-626 ILGHWGNDTLDGG
+626 IYGHWGKDTLDGG

-645 DGGVGDDLIHGQ
+645 DGGVSDDLIYGQ

-670 TIYGGSEQDSISG
+670 TIHGGSEQDTISG
-683 GDGNDTIYAGT
+683 GDGDDTIHAGT

-699 HGDEG
+699 HGDAG
-704 NDIIWASSGWDVLW
+704 NDTIWASSGWDVVW
-718 GGQGADQIYGQW
+718 GGEGADQIHGQW
-730 GNDTLHGGIGDDIL
+730 GNDTLDGGSGDDVI
-744 SGGVGNDT
+744 SGGVGNDS

-757 GYDRALFSGSRESYT
+757 GYDRALYSGNREDYT
-772 ITLIEDGIYQ
+772 ITRNDDGSYQ
-782 VAGTDGVDTISNIE
+782 IDGTDGVDTLTGIE
-796 LISFDDGEVE
+796 LIEFDDGEVE
-806 LELRSTAVT
+806 LVVNR
-815 QRGLRSATHS
+815 ATGATTPDLQQS
-825 DASSSRIDQTEDAVM
+825 
-840 PHLFGSTSE
+840 
-849 TDLDSDKKENESQR
+849 DLDSEDEENESPR
-863 VNINLAETDDF
+863 TEANMTNTDDV
-874 FASLAIG
+874 FASLIIL